1 MVVRRLLGVGLLL
14 LAGVAL
20 GAPAPKPAK
29 PVREEGPAGMGQPMI
44 EAMERLGLTDLQRRI
59 LAQVFHQYTYE
70 MPPPPTADAPL
81 AVEVEPTVPGG
92 VYRMG
97 PGGDLPVRLRIRVR
111 TAGGPSAVRL
121 RYLVQDFYG
130 RKVAGADVSQVF
142 PDPAG
147 GATSDLAIEEATV
160 AGYYHVLVT
169 ATGGGQT
176 VSSAC
181 GVAVVQAPPE
191 GPDEASAFGLLAPP
205 GPVPADVPAIAHRLG
220 ARHLAMDWQGTKE
233 ALEAVRSAGLV
244 PAPVV
249 PIRIPQRQPAP
260 EVFAATTAEAVA
272 PLAEAV
278 PAWHLGRR
286 PTLDRDAL
294 AESVASY
301 RQTVSGL
308 LQAVRR
314 GESPAGLWV
323 GTTPAVLASVLT
335 EGPVLAGADGV
346 VLYADAGAGATSLRS
361 GAYQRS
367 VDYGVRM
374 AKRMG
379 VEHAAVVT
387 AAEEPGA
394 RSPQQRA
401 WKLVTRQVT
410 ALAAGAE
417 RVFLGW
423 GRGLPEPQSSAAVYA
438 WMAYLLGDAA
448 YEGDAWDDVPLLHA
462 HVFSTPQ
469 QRAAVVWSWVG
480 GEDGPCD
487 RGVLVFEDGLGLQ
500 AMDVVG
506 HPVGIWKGRRFIV
519 PFSEAPVY
527 VVSVD
532 LSAGQLRERLRK
544 ADILGI
550 APGTVRVENIIR
562 GQVPGKTRITLWV
575 QSHRPWKLSGQAGLL
590 LPDGWEARDD
600 KRGFDLEPGHAGEVS
615 FECEAPEG
623 AGRGPY
629 PVEAVVSL
637 NEEFVRHKQEVWRA
651 QAPKRTIEVGFGLS
665 DWDGIDPVILNGP
678 DGKVWAEVRTAWD
691 ETFFYVAVSMRRER
705 GTFQR
710 GPFAFE
716 GDAVQLAWG
725 AAEARADDDFGH
737 PSRGWSVPAGA
748 FRDTDHLMA
757 LTFSPDGAQVVRLRQ
772 PGAILR
778 SHMPGNLD
786 PWYGPVEGAVAD
798 IARDQAIGHTLYEAA
813 IPWEALAP
821 LAKGKDRIFRFG
833 LRIGNGSAAPLVWA
847 REAGLPEFLANPCSF
862 LPLSEPSLP
871 CQTWWGMVG
880 ERTVNDER

>member
-14 LAGVAL
+14 LAGVAPA
-20 GAPAPKPAK
+20 APAPKPAK
-29 PVREEGPAGMGQPMI
+29 PVREEGPAEMWQPMT

-59 LAQVFHQYTYE
+59 LAQVFHPHAHET
-70 MPPPPTADAPL
+70 PPPPAADAPL
-81 AVEVEPTVPGG
+81 AVEVDPAVPGG

-111 TAGGPSAVRL
+111 TTGRPGAVRL

-130 RKVAGADVSQVF
+130 RKVAGADLRQVF
-142 PDPAG
+142 PDAAG
-147 GATSDLAIEEATV
+147 KATADLAIEEATV

-169 ATGGGQT
+169 ATGGNQT
-176 VSSAC
+176 AAAAY
-181 GVAVVQAPPE
+181 GAVVVPAPLE
-191 GPDEASAFGLLAPP
+191 GPNAESTFGLLAPP
-205 GPVPADVPAIAHRLG
+205 GPLPDDVPTVAHRLG
-220 ARHLAMDWQGTKE
+220 AAHLAMDWDGTKE
-233 ALEAVRSAGLV
+233 PLEAVRSAGLV

-249 PIRIPQRQPAP
+249 PIRIPQREPSP
-260 EVFAATTAEAVA
+260 EVFAATTAEALA

-294 AESVASY
+294 AGSVASY
-301 RQTVSGL
+301 RRTVAGL

-323 GTTPAVLASVLT
+323 GTTPAVLGSVLT

-346 VLYADAGAGATSLRS
+346 VLYADAAAEATSLRS

-367 VDYGVRM
+367 VDYGVQM

-379 VEHAAVVT
+379 VDHAAVVT

-417 RVFLGW
+417 RVFFQW
-423 GRGLPEPQSSAAVYA
+423 GRGLPEPQASAAVYA
-438 WMAYLLGDAA
+438 WMAHLLADAA

-506 HPVGIWKGRRFIV
+506 HPVGIWKGKRLIV
-519 PFSEAPVY
+519 PLSEAPVY

-550 APGTVRVENIIR
+550 APGTVRVESIIR
-562 GQVPGKTRITLWV
+562 GRVPGKARVTLWV
-575 QSHRPWKLSGQAGLL
+575 QSHRPWKLAGQAGLL

-600 KRGFDLEPGHAGEVS
+600 KRRFDLEAGHAGEVS
-615 FECEAPEG
+615 FECEAPED

-637 NEEFVRHKQEVWRA
+637 NEAFVRHRQQIWRA
-651 QAPKRTIEVGFGLS
+651 QTPKRTIEVGFGLS
-665 DWDGIDPVILNGP
+665 DWDGIDPVVLEGP
-678 DGKVWAEVRTAWD
+678 DGDVGAEVRTAWD
-691 ETFFYVAVSMRRER
+691 ETFFYVAVSVRRER
-705 GTFQR
+705 GTFQG

-725 AAEARADDDFGH
+725 AAEGRADDDFGH
-737 PSRGWSVPAGA
+737 PARGWALPAGA

-757 LTFSPDGAQVVRLRQ
+757 LTFGGEGPQVVRLRR

-778 SHMPGNLD
+778 AHMPGNLD

-798 IARDQAIGHTLYEAA
+798 IARDHAIGHTLYEAA

-821 LAKGKDRIFRFG
+821 LVKGRDRIFRFG
-833 LRIGNGSAAPLVWA
+833 FRIGNGDTAPLVWG
-847 REAGLPEFLANPCSF
+847 REAGVPEFLTNPCSF

-880 ERTVNDER
+880 ERTANDE